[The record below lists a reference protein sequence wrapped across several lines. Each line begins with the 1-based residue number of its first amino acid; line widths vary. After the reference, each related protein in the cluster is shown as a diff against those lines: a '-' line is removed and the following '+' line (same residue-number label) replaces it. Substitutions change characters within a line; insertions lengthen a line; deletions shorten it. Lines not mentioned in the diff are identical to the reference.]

1 MQTISHLV
9 ILASASR
16 IRAALLEKVGLQFSV
31 HPADINEDLIQ
42 DRYLTIPG
50 PPLNELA
57 LKLSEEKARAVS
69 PIYPGRHIIGADQ
82 LLVLK
87 DEIFSKPE
95 TMAKAKTQLLQL
107 RGQTH
112 HLISAVSVVLDGE
125 ILWSHA
131 GRVDMHM
138 RAFSEAF
145 LARYLENCGH
155 EVVNCVGGYQ
165 LEGMGAQLF
174 EAVKGDYFT
183 VLGLPLIPLLAFLR
197 TRKILVP

>member
-1 MQTISHLV
+1 MQTLSHRV

-16 IRAALLEKVGLQFSV
+16 IRAALLEKAGLQFSV
-31 HPADINEDLIQ
+31 HPADIDEDLLKE
-42 DRYLTIPG
+42 RYFVEPD
-50 PPLNELA
+50 PLMHELA

-69 PIYPGRHIIGADQ
+69 LIYPDHHIIGADQ

-87 DEIFSKPE
+87 DEIFSKPG
-95 TMAKAKTQLLQL
+95 TPAKAKTQLLQL

-112 HLISAVSVVLDGE
+112 RLISAVSVVLNGE

-131 GRVDMHM
+131 GQVEMHM
-138 RAFSEAF
+138 RTFSEAF
-145 LARYLENCGH
+145 LAQYLENCGD

-174 EAVKGDYFT
+174 QAVKGDYFT
-183 VLGLPLIPLLAFLR
+183 VLGLPLIPLLEFLR